1 MAVFLFFG
9 DDTYSLSEKLTFW
22 RKEFE
27 KKYGGDTNIAIF
39 EGKNAS
45 ANEIFQACSAM
56 PFLAERRFTIVKNF
70 LSEAHDEEKSAMA
83 ELIEKIPDF
92 CILIFSESAC
102 APDRR
107 TALYKKIQ
115 KLGKLMEFPALTGS
129 KLLGWIQKKVEAA
142 DGTIEK
148 DAVIF
153 LSEVAGGDLYRL
165 ENEIAKLVG
174 YAASPQSG
182 RAITKRDIE
191 LLVDTQLTT
200 SIFRLTD
207 GIGQKN
213 RKLALET
220 LHQLMDS
227 GEDLHRILYMIMRQF
242 RIITGVKDLSSQGLS
257 RDAIVA
263 KLKEH
268 PFVIS
273 NTIGQARNFTIEQ
286 LKHAYELLID
296 IDTKLKSG
304 GIKILAGDNRE
315 FILALDRLVIDLC

>member
-1 MAVFLFFG
+1 MAIFLFFG
-9 DDTYSLSEKLTFW
+9 DDTYSLHEKLAFW

-27 KKYGGDTNIAIF
+27 KKYGGETNVSLF
-39 EGKNAS
+39 EGKSIN

-56 PFLAERRFTIVKNF
+56 PFLAEKRFTIVKNF
-70 LSEAHDEEKSAMA
+70 LSEGRDEEKTAMA
-83 ELIEKIPDF
+83 ELLEKIADF
-92 CILIFSESAC
+92 SILVFSEHD

-107 TALYKKIQ
+107 VALYKKIH
-115 KLGKLMEFPALTGS
+115 KIGKLVEFPSLTGS
-129 KLLGWIQKKVEAA
+129 KLLGWIQKKVETRGGA
-142 DGTIEK
+142 IEK

-153 LSEVAGGDLYRL
+153 LSEVVGGDLYRL

-174 YAASPQSG
+174 YAGTRP
-182 RAITKRDIE
+182 ITKRDIE
-191 LLVDTQLTT
+191 LLVDTQLTAN
-200 SIFRLTD
+200 IFRLTD

-213 RKLALET
+213 QKLAIET

-273 NTIGQARNFTIEQ
+273 NTIGQARNFSFDQ
-286 LKHAYELLID
+286 LKRAYELLID

-315 FILALDRLVIDLC
+315 FVLALDRLVLNLCI

>member
-1 MAVFLFFG
+1 MAIFLFFG
-9 DDTYSLSEKLTFW
+9 DDTYSLHEKLAFW
-22 RKEFE
+22 RSEFE
-27 KKYGGDTNIAIF
+27 KKYGGETNVSIF

-56 PFLAERRFTIVKNF
+56 PFLAEKRFAIVKNF
-70 LSEAHDEEKSAMA
+70 LSEGDDEEKSAMA
-83 ELIEKIPDF
+83 ELLEKIPDF
-92 CILIFSESAC
+92 SILVFSETGEI
-102 APDRR
+102 DRR
-107 TALYKKIQ
+107 IGIYKKIQ
-115 KLGKLMEFPALTGS
+115 KLGKLTEFPALTGS
-129 KLLGWIQKKVEAA
+129 KLLGWIQKEVEARGGA
-142 DGTIEK
+142 IEK

-153 LSEVAGGDLYRL
+153 LSELVAGDLYRL

-174 YAASPQSG
+174 YADG
-182 RAITKRDIE
+182 RAVTKRDIE
-191 LLVDTQLTT
+191 LLVDTQLAAN
-200 SIFRLTD
+200 IFRLTD

-242 RIITGVKDLSSQGLS
+242 RIITGVKDLSSQGLT
-257 RDAIVA
+257 RDAITA

-273 NTIGQARNFTIEQ
+273 NTMGQARNFTIEQ
-286 LKHAYELLID
+286 LKRAYELLID

-315 FILALDRLVIDLC
+315 FVLALDRLVLNLCG